1 MIITDEK
8 RERQLAK
15 LNYQKEKHQ
24 SQLNAISSSIDMSKL
39 KYKKPLPVDQSGKV
53 HITASHPDYKY
64 WTEDDQ

>member
-8 RERQLAK
+8 RERQLPK

-39 KYKKPLPVDQSGKV
+39 KFERLA
-53 HITASHPDYKY
+53 T
-64 WTEDDQ
+64 